1 MIISIV
7 LFFLV
12 GLFVVIPI
20 APVVTVTLPNR
31 FSFTC

>member
-1 MIISIV
+1 MIIRIFS
-7 LFFLV
+7 LV
-12 GLFVVIPI
+12 GLFVVITI